1 VLPSPAFRT
10 KRRRIPMPDYG
21 FTKTLDEPFDSVMER
36 TKQELQKEGFGVLT
50 SIDIREKF
58 KEKLGID
65 FRKYV
70 ILGACNPP
78 SAHQAITIEENIG
91 LLLPCN
97 VIVYEKDNKTVV
109 SIIKPS
115 VAMNMI
121 QNEQLLEVARKV
133 EQKLKKVFESI

>member
-1 VLPSPAFRT
+1 
-10 KRRRIPMPDYG
+10 MPDYG

-97 VIVYEKDNKTVV
+97 VIVYEKDDKTVV

>member
-1 VLPSPAFRT
+1 
-10 KRRRIPMPDYG
+10 MPEYG

-97 VIVYEKDNKTVV
+97 VIVYEKDDKTVV

>member
-1 VLPSPAFRT
+1 
-10 KRRRIPMPDYG
+10 MPEYG

-36 TKQELQKEGFGVLT
+36 TKQELQKEGFGILT
-50 SIDIREKF
+50 SIDVREKF

-97 VIVYEKDNKTVV
+97 VIVYEKDDKTVV